1 MCLST
6 LLVVQVRRCNE
17 MSRRLRFF
25 HEQVTGAEIPMAGAT
40 TDIGADLDE
49 LEVSGSFC
57 MVHGACAFQRTSCCT
72 LKDAATLS
80 PLCYVATAQGTV

>member
-1 MCLST
+1 MVL
-6 LLVVQVRRCNE
+6 QVLRCNE

-49 LEVSGSFC
+49 LEVRGRHTLRLRYLCGGS
-57 MVHGACAFQRTSCCT
+57 
-72 LKDAATLS
+72 
-80 PLCYVATAQGTV
+80 P